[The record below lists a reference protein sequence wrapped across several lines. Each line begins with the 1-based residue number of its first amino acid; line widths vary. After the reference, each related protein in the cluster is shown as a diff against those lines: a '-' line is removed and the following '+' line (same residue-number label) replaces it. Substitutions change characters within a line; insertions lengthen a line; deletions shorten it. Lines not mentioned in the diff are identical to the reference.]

1 MTKFPSLSSKQ
12 VIKALKSIGFE
23 DAPKRG
29 KGSHIAMVK
38 REPGKIRLVII
49 PNRKIIPK
57 GTLRSILD
65 QAGLTRDEFIS
76 LIVDKLGKI
85 YNSSNGQLVKR
96 LKIRK
101 K

>member
-23 DAPKRG
+23 DALKRG
-29 KGSHIAMVK
+29 KGSHIALVK

-65 QAGLTRDEFIS
+65 QAGLTRDEFLA
-76 LIVDKLGKI
+76 LIVDK
-85 YNSSNGQLVKR
+85 
-96 LKIRK
+96 
-101 K
+101 

>member
-1 MTKFPSLSSKQ
+1 MTKFPSLSSKR

-29 KGSHIAMVK
+29 KGSHTAMVK
-38 REPGKIRLVII
+38 RDPGKIRLVII

-76 LIVDKLGKI
+76 FIADK
-85 YNSSNGQLVKR
+85 
-96 LKIRK
+96 
-101 K
+101 